1 MKLHEMI
8 IPGVRQHAD
17 RCDAPAGHHL
27 LELPAGARP
36 AWRTHRR
43 LAHDVRGRRHG
54 HHTGMKAV
62 QRISHREL
70 KYFRKYFR
78 DVVAIEL
85 SNSTDMKKKV
95 EGKVA
100 WSCVVSYNAGSRNLS
115 FDIFDIS
122 VHTHVKFSTGR
133 QNEEIRISAKL
144 RLDCWNQ
151 TTQKRKVVSHKEGRD
166 NFLRLFW
173 QS

>member
-62 QRISHREL
+62 QRIL
-70 KYFRKYFR
+70 KYFRQYER
-78 DVVAIEL
+78 DVVIEIEL
-85 SNSTDMKKKV
+85 SNSTQNTSVPVVK
-95 EGKVA
+95 
-100 WSCVVSYNAGSRNLS
+100 SCWATTTTSFRNSGATTASRGS
-115 FDIFDIS
+115 S
-122 VHTHVKFSTGR
+122 VT
-133 QNEEIRISAKL
+133 SAPSSSPPSADTSSMQL
-144 RLDCWNQ
+144 RR
-151 TTQKRKVVSHKEGRD
+151 TP
-166 NFLRLFW
+166 
-173 QS
+173 